1 LATQAVEGAGADYGA
16 THYIQQATHEGG
28 AAPAQVQGKTPRSRT
43 RKQRSRAARE
53 AAGGAEAAFWASLMG
68 EEMEAGQAQE
78 PKVEYDDWHLYY
90 QVMNGNDNYD
100 SR

>member
-1 LATQAVEGAGADYGA
+1 
-16 THYIQQATHEGG
+16 
-28 AAPAQVQGKTPRSRT
+28 
-43 RKQRSRAARE
+43 
-53 AAGGAEAAFWASLMG
+53 MG